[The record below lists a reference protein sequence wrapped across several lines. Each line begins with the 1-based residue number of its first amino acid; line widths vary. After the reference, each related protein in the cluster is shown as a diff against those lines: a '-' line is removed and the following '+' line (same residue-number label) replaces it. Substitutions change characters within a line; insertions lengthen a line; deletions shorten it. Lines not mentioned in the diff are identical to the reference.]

1 MPADARTRGGHV
13 HPQDLLTHLDGW
25 DARPGPRST
34 ALADALRDA
43 AHGGTLPS
51 GTRLPAERTLA
62 QTLGVSRGTVV
73 RAYERLRDAG
83 LARTRHGAGT
93 VIGAAVSGPEKRAVE
108 LVEGLPRGSILAA
121 STEERAAGAIDLR
134 GAAWPGIG
142 GLPPEVFQ
150 RTPEQ
155 LRRLATEPGYRP
167 LGLAVLRQ
175 AIARH
180 LTAQGLPTDPNQV
193 LVTAGAQQ
201 AIDLALTTLCEPG
214 DPVVVEELT
223 YPGILELLTTRR
235 LRPRPVPLRPE
246 GVDHLALGHVLERR
260 TPPLTY
266 LVPTHHN
273 PTGTTLAGP
282 LRRLVAEKVVETGGI
297 LLDDQSLAEVW
308 LDAPPP
314 PPIAASLPEAEAHV
328 ITIGS
333 ASKWAWGGLRVGW
346 IRASGGLFDRLARVK
361 VVLDLGTSVEAQL
374 TATALLERAD
384 DLLEVRRELLRSQMA
399 ALEGALRRELPG
411 WRWRTPTGGLS
422 LWVDLGGAPGDVVAQ
437 LAGRHGVLVPPAR
450 VCSASGR
457 DVGHLRLTFAQ
468 DAATLERAVSGLADA
483 WRDHLA
489 RAAPAAAT
497 PIV

>member
-1 MPADARTRGGHV
+1 MHA
-13 HPQDLLTHLDGW
+13 QDLLANLDGW
-25 DARPGPRST
+25 EARPGPRSS

-43 AHGGTLPS
+43 TTAGTLPS

-62 QTLGVSRGTVV
+62 QALGVSRGTVV
-73 RAYERLRDAG
+73 RAYERLREVG

-108 LVEGLPRGSILAA
+108 LVEGLPRGSILAGM
-121 STEERAAGAIDLR
+121 THERRADTVDLR

-142 GLPPEVFQ
+142 GLPMEAFH
-150 RTPEQ
+150 RTPDQ
-155 LRRLATEPGYRP
+155 LRELTSETGYRP
-167 LGLAVLRQ
+167 LGIPSTRR

-214 DPVVVEELT
+214 DPVAVEELT
-223 YPGILELLTTRR
+223 YPGFLELLTTRR
-235 LRPRPVPLRPE
+235 LRPRPVPLGPD

-260 TPPLTY
+260 NPPLTY

-282 LRRLVAEKVVETGGI
+282 LRRLVAEKVVETGG
-297 LLDDQSLAEVW
+297 LLIDDQSLAEVW
-308 LDAPPP
+308 LDTPPP

-374 TATALLERAD
+374 TTTALLEAAD
-384 DLLEVRRELLRSQMA
+384 DLLDQRRALLRDQMA
-399 ALEGALRRELPG
+399 ALTGALARDLPG
-411 WRWRTPTGGLS
+411 WRWRRPTGGLS

-437 LAGRHGVLVPPAR
+437 LAHRHGVLVPPAR
-450 VCSASGR
+450 VCSATGR
-457 DVGHLRLTFAQ
+457 DVGHLRLTYAQ
-468 DAATLERAVSGLADA
+468 DIPTLERAVMGLAAA

-489 RAAPAAAT
+489 HAAPAAAT